1 MIDPKLM
8 SQSMAT
14 LPQSTEFDPENL
26 MNGSNNNLN
35 GIFNQTLNTKTPGK
49 KPKSLMSKYANLMR

>member
-1 MIDPKLM
+1 
-8 SQSMAT
+8 MAT

-35 GIFNQTLNTKTPGK
+35 GIFN
-49 KPKSLMSKYANLMR
+49 

>member
-1 MIDPKLM
+1 
-8 SQSMAT
+8 MAT

-26 MNGSNNNLN
+26 MNGSNTNLN
-35 GIFNQTLNTKTPGK
+35 GTFNNSQTITNTKTPGK